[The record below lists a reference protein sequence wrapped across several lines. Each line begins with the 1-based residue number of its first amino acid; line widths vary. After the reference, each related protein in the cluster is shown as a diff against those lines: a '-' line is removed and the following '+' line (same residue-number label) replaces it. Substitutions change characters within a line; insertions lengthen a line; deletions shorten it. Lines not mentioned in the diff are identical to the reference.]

1 MRANYLIARRE
12 FLSYVATWGFW
23 LSLASMP
30 MFMALGFGLPILIE
44 NSQPTRYYALI
55 DETGGELE
63 QVIMAARDASREAQS
78 EAVETATAQL
88 AADNPQLAA
97 ALEAAQAQGQIPTQ
111 PERYVRV
118 TPEVTDI
125 DTLRPYLL
133 GESSIAT
140 HEGDQPLFAAIYL
153 RETASGGIEME
164 YWSTNLTDGE
174 LRSDMRRALRD
185 HMQLNHMLENGVP
198 RELIRDA
205 SQLNPVARE
214 LNPERS
220 LDTAEV
226 TSVERLPIIVAI
238 GVAFGLWIIIFSVVN
253 MLLTAMIEEKG
264 NKVLEMMLA
273 SSRHHEI
280 LTGKLLGVA
289 GVSATLLL
297 AWGSLAAFGGLA
309 IQQLP
314 FAADLPLTDVMA
326 AVLDPALIFPA
337 IGYFII
343 GYLMYGAVFL
353 AIGSLCD
360 TLQDAQTLMS
370 PMMLI
375 MMVPLFLVM
384 VAADAPD
391 SPIVVFASWV
401 PLWTPFIMLAR
412 LPQDPGLIDNL
423 GTTGLML
430 ATAIAVIWAAG
441 VVFRMG
447 ALNQANQD
455 TIKGWFAIFGRKK
468 SR

>member
-1 MRANYLIARRE
+1 MRAIYLIARRE
-12 FLSYVATWGFW
+12 YLSYVATWGFW

-55 DETGGELE
+55 DESGG
-63 QVIMAARDASREAQS
+63 V
-78 EAVETATAQL
+78 
-88 AADNPQLAA
+88 
-97 ALEAAQAQGQIPTQ
+97 LEAAIEEQRSAAREARTAATREAATEMLGDDPAIQAAIAEAAQ
-111 PERYVRV
+111 PVEKYIRV
-118 TPEVTDI
+118 YPDATDI
-125 DTLRPYLL
+125 ETLRPYLL
-133 GESSIAT
+133 GEMSVETDA
-140 HEGDQPLFAAIYL
+140 GPQPLFAAIYL
-153 RETASGGIEME
+153 RQGAGGAIEIE
-164 YWSTNLTDGE
+164 YWSTNLTDGD
-174 LRSDMRRALRD
+174 LRSDIRRTLREY
-185 HMQLNHMLENGVP
+185 MQLNRLLENGVSP
-198 RELIRDA
+198 EL
-205 SQLNPVARE
+205 VAAAGELTPTVRE

-220 LDTAEV
+220 TEAAEV
-226 TSVERLPIIVAI
+226 TTAERLPIIVAI
-238 GVAFGLWIIIFSVVN
+238 AVAFGLWIVIFSVVN

-289 GVSATLLL
+289 GVSTTLLL
-297 AWGSLAAFGGLA
+297 AWGGLAATVGLVA
-309 IQQLP
+309 QQFA
-314 FAADLPLTDVMA
+314 FAAGLPLGDILG

-343 GYLMYGAVFL
+343 GYLMYGAIFL
-353 AIGSLCD
+353 AIGSLCE

-391 SPIVVFASWV
+391 SPIIVIASWV

-412 LPQDPGLIDNL
+412 LPQDPALFDVI
-423 GTTGLML
+423 GTTLVMIV
-430 ATAIAVIWAAG
+430 TAAAVIWGAG
-441 VVFRMG
+441 VMFRMG

-455 TIKGWFAIFGRKK
+455 TVKGWFRLGGKRKPG
-468 SR
+468 

>member
-1 MRANYLIARRE
+1 MRAIYLIARRE
-12 FLSYVATWGFW
+12 YLSYVATWGFW

-30 MFMALGFGLPILIE
+30 MFIALGIGLPALIE

-55 DETGGELE
+55 DESGGVLDAAIEAQRE
-63 QVIMAARDASREAQS
+63 AARASRAEMTREA
-78 EAVETATAQL
+78 AVEMLGDSPAV
-88 AADNPQLAA
+88 
-97 ALEAAQAQGQIPTQ
+97 EAAIANASAPADK
-111 PERYVRV
+111 YVRV
-118 TPEVTDI
+118 YPPASDI
-125 DTLRPYLL
+125 ESLRPYLL
-133 GESSIAT
+133 GEDSVET
-140 HEGDQPLFAAIYL
+140 DDGPQPLFAAVYL
-153 RETASGGIEME
+153 RQDEAGGIEIE

-174 LRSDMRRALRD
+174 LHSGIRQSLREF
-185 HMQLNHMLENGVP
+185 MQLNRLLESGVSP
-198 RELIRDA
+198 EL
-205 SQLNPVARE
+205 VAAAGELTPTVRE

-220 LDTAEV
+220 ADTAEV
-226 TSVERLPIIVAI
+226 TSSERLPIIVAI
-238 GVAFGLWIIIFSVVN
+238 AVAFGLWIVIFSVVN

-289 GVSATLLL
+289 GVSTTLLL
-297 AWGSLAAFGGLA
+297 VWSLLAATLGVGL
-309 IQQLP
+309 QQLS
-314 FAADLPLTDVMA
+314 FASGLPLGEIFA
-326 AVLDPALIFPA
+326 AVLDPGLIFPA

-343 GYLMYGAVFL
+343 GYLMYGAIFL
-353 AIGSLCD
+353 AIGSLCE

-391 SPIVVFASWV
+391 SPIIVVASWV

-412 LPQDPGLIDNL
+412 LPQDPALFDIL
-423 GTTGLML
+423 GTTVVMVV
-430 ATAIAVIWAAG
+430 TAVVVIWGAG
-441 VVFRMG
+441 VMFRMG

-455 TIKGWFAIFGRKK
+455 TVKGWFRIGGKRKGG
-468 SR
+468 

>member
-1 MRANYLIARRE
+1 MRAIYLIARRE
-12 FLSYVATWGFW
+12 YLSYVATWGFW

-44 NSQPTRYYALI
+44 NSQPTRYYTLI
-55 DETGGELE
+55 DESGG
-63 QVIMAARDASREAQS
+63 
-78 EAVETATAQL
+78 T
-88 AADNPQLAA
+88 
-97 ALEAAQAQGQIPTQ
+97 LEAALDAQRAASRQAQAEMTREAMTEMLGDNPAVEAAIAEAPA
-111 PERYVRV
+111 PADKYIRV
-118 TPEVTDI
+118 NPPASDI
-125 DTLRPYLL
+125 ESLRPYLL
-133 GESSIAT
+133 GEQNVDT
-140 HEGDQPLFAAIYL
+140 DDGEQPLFAAIYL
-153 RETASGGIEME
+153 RQDAGGAVEIE

-174 LRSDMRRALRD
+174 LRSDIRQTLREY
-185 HMQLNHMLENGVP
+185 MQLNRLLENGVSP
-198 RELIRDA
+198 EL
-205 SQLNPVARE
+205 VAAAGELTPTVRE

-220 LDTAEV
+220 ADMAEV
-226 TSVERLPIIVAI
+226 TSAERLPIIVAI
-238 GVAFGLWIIIFSVVN
+238 AVAFGLWIVIFSVVN

-289 GVSATLLL
+289 GVSTTLLL
-297 AWGSLAAFGGLA
+297 VWGGLA
-309 IQQLP
+309 ATVGLTLQQLP
-314 FAADLPLTDVMA
+314 IAAGIPLGEIMA
-326 AVLDPALIFPA
+326 AVLDPGLIFPA

-343 GYLMYGAVFL
+343 GYLMYGAIFL
-353 AIGSLCD
+353 AIGSLCE

-391 SPIVVFASWV
+391 SPIIVFASWV

-412 LPQDPGLIDNL
+412 LPQDPAMFDIL
-423 GTTGLML
+423 GTTVVMVI
-430 ATAIAVIWAAG
+430 TAVVVIWGAG
-441 VVFRMG
+441 VMFRMG

-455 TIKGWFAIFGRKK
+455 TVKGWFRIGGRRKPG
-468 SR
+468 